1 VSDATSRLA
10 RDEEVATWQRDGWVL
25 LEGLVGTDEIDAAA
39 AELAEIFP
47 TPNEYHDDPAGTRER
62 WLGVPPPSHELFT
75 WPDEGPGFRPEQHR
89 WRREFPLPGRALNRL
104 FVHPSLV
111 DFAER
116 ALGSTDL
123 RLYQSQ
129 VNAKYTGDS
138 NYEQP
143 MHTDRNHS
151 WLPGFARPPFWHIE
165 GFLYLSD
172 VDEGSAPTHLVAVQD
187 SVGRSP
193 TVPLI
198 MPKGDPEIYAAERAA
213 AGRRGSY
220 LAYRTDVFHRGVDL
234 TEPRG
239 HRFLLGSSFRI
250 AAQDW
255 IGFYVAQSNRSDP
268 PFAEFVE
275 GSTPRELELLG
286 FPPPGHEIWTDELLD
301 ETALLYPRLDLSPWR
316 AALAPAAGG

>member
-1 VSDATSRLA
+1 VTATGSRLA
-10 RDEEVATWQRDGWVL
+10 RDDEVATWQRDGWVL
-25 LEGLVGTDEIDAAA
+25 LDGLVGTDEIDDAA
-39 AELAEIFP
+39 AELAELFP
-47 TPNEYHDDPAGTRER
+47 TPDEYHDDPAGTRER
-62 WLGVPPPSHELFT
+62 WLGVPPPSRELFT

-89 WRREFPLPGRALNRL
+89 WRAEFPLPGRALNRL

-129 VNAKYTGDS
+129 VNAKYTGDT

-151 WLPGFARPPFWHIE
+151 WLPGIVRAPFWHIE

-172 VDEGSAPTHLVAVQD
+172 VDETSAPTHLVAVQD

-198 MPKGDPEIYAAERAA
+198 MPKGDPEIYAAERGA
-213 AGRRGSY
+213 AGPRGSY

-234 TEPRG
+234 TKPRG
-239 HRFLLGSSFRI
+239 YRYLLGSSFRI

-268 PFAEFVE
+268 PFTEFVE

-286 FPPPGHEIWTDELLD
+286 FPPPGHEVWTAELLD
-301 ETALLYPRLDLSPWR
+301 ETALLYPRLDLTPWR
-316 AALAPAAGG
+316 AALPRSAGR